1 MNHAEADRLRI
12 RGTPREGCGGLMP
25 YRVALVDDEPDFA
38 AELGAYLEA
47 NGCTVWLHGGGASFL
62 GALPAEE
69 PELVILDHRLRGES
83 GISVLRQLR
92 ETSDLP
98 CIMLTGAS
106 SEVDRILSLELGA
119 DDHVAKTASPRELL
133 ARISAVLRRS
143 GPRRSPAERPW
154 RLDEGRRDVIR
165 PDGQGTG
172 LTAAEY
178 RVLAVLAAREGQAVE
193 RRTICLEA
201 LGRPWQADDRSVDVL
216 VAKLRRK
223 LDGQDCIRSLRG
235 HGYMFAGFEV
245 A

>member
-1 MNHAEADRLRI
+1 M
-12 RGTPREGCGGLMP
+12 MP

-38 AELGAYLEA
+38 TELGAYLEA
-47 NGCTVWLHGGGASFL
+47 NGCTVRLHGSGASFL
-62 GALPAEE
+62 GDLPADQ

-92 ETSDLP
+92 ETSNLP

-133 ARISAVLRRS
+133 ARITAVLRRS
-143 GPRRSPAERPW
+143 APRRGLAEGLW
-154 RLDEGRRDVIR
+154 RLDEGRRDVMR
-165 PDGQGTG
+165 PDGQAIG

-178 RVLAVLAAREGQAVE
+178 RVLVVLVTREGQAVE
-193 RRTICLEA
+193 RRTICEEA
-201 LGRPWQADDRSVDVL
+201 LGREWHGEDRSVDVL

-235 HGYMFAGFEV
+235 RGYLFSGFEV

>member
-1 MNHAEADRLRI
+1 M
-12 RGTPREGCGGLMP
+12 MP
-25 YRVALVDDEPDFA
+25 YRVALVDDEPEFA
-38 AELGAYLEA
+38 TELGAYLEA
-47 NGCTVWLHGGGASFL
+47 NGCTVRLHGSGASFL
-62 GALPAEE
+62 GALSLDQ

-92 ETSDLP
+92 ETSELP
-98 CIMLTGAS
+98 CIMLTGAA

-133 ARISAVLRRS
+133 ARISAVLRRC
-143 GPRRSPAERPW
+143 GPRRNLAEGLW

-165 PDGQGTG
+165 PDGQGVG

-193 RRTICLEA
+193 RGTICEEA
-201 LGRPWQADDRSVDVL
+201 LGRPWQGDDRSVDVL

-223 LDGQDCIRSLRG
+223 LEGQDCIRSLRG
-235 HGYMFAGFEV
+235 RGYLFTGFE
-245 A
+245 AG